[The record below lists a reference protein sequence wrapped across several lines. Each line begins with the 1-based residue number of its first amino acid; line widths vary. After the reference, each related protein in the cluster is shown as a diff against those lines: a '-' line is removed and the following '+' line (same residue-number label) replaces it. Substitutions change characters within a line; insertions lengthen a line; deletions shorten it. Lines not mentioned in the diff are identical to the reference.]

1 MTRDLEL
8 AAPVSSGGSVEPVAD
23 GVFYLSTGIANL
35 FFYGQPGAA
44 DREWVL
50 IDTGVYGF
58 GRRIV
63 RAAEELFGKG
73 SRPSAI
79 ILTHGHFDH
88 VGAVRKLAEAWD
100 APVYAHSMELP
111 YVTGRSKYPPPDPTV
126 GGGAMAALA
135 WTYPSEPIDLG
146 GRVRALPEDGSVPGM
161 PGWRWVHTPG
171 HTAGHVAL
179 FRDAD
184 RTLIAGDAFVTTK
197 QESALAVLTQRPE
210 VHGPPAYFTPD
221 WEAARRSVQEL
232 ALLQPAVAATGHG
245 VPLRGEAMRQE
256 LATLAR
262 EFDSRAVPEH
272 GRYVNQPAVADAS
285 GVVSVPPAP
294 SVVPSGVLLGLGAAV
309 AVGLLI
315 GSRPR
320 KRRRRTRSR

>member
-1 MTRDLEL
+1 MATDLEL
-8 AAPVSSGGSVEPVAD
+8 ACPMSSGGSVERVAD
-23 GVFYLSTGIANL
+23 GVFYLCTGIANL
-35 FFYGQPGAA
+35 FFYGHPGAA

-50 IDTGVYGF
+50 IDTGVFGF
-58 GRRIV
+58 GHRIV

-100 APVYAHSMELP
+100 APVYAHSLELP

-126 GGGAMAALA
+126 GGGAMAALS
-135 WTYPSEPIDLG
+135 WTYPREPIDLG
-146 GRVRALPEDGSVPGM
+146 SRVRALPEDGSVPGM

-171 HTAGHVAL
+171 HTAGHIAL

-232 ALLQPAVAATGHG
+232 AWLQPAVAATGHG
-245 VPLRGEAMRQE
+245 VPLRGEAMRHA
-256 LATLAR
+256 LNDLAR
-262 EFDSRAVPEH
+262 EFDARAVPEH
-272 GRYVNQPAVADAS
+272 GRYVDQPAVADAS

-294 SVVPSGVLLGLGAAV
+294 TIVPSGVLLGLGAAV
-309 AVGLLI
+309 AVGLLL

-320 KRRRRTRSR
+320 KRRRSRRR

>member
-1 MTRDLEL
+1 MASDLEF
-8 AAPVSSGGSVEPVAD
+8 AAPMSSGGSVEPVTD
-23 GVFYLSTGIANL
+23 GVFYLCTGIANL
-35 FFYGQPGAA
+35 FFYGHPGAR

-50 IDTGVYGF
+50 VDTGVYGF
-58 GRRIV
+58 GHRISD
-63 RAAEELFGKG
+63 AAEKLFGKG

-88 VGAVRKLAEAWD
+88 VGAVRELAERWD
-100 APVYAHSMELP
+100 APVYAHALELP
-111 YVTGRSKYPPPDPTV
+111 YLTGRSKYPPPDPTV

-135 WTYPSEPIDLG
+135 WAYPRGPIDLG
-146 GRVRALPEDGSVPGM
+146 DRVRTLPEDGSVPGM
-161 PGWRWVHTPG
+161 PGWRWIHTPG
-171 HTAGHVAL
+171 HTAGHIVL

-197 QESALAVLTQRPE
+197 QESALAVLTQRAE

-232 ALLQPAVAATGHG
+232 AWLQPSVAATGHG

-272 GRYVNQPAVADAS
+272 GRYVDQPAVADAS

-294 SVVPSGVLLGLGAAV
+294 KVVPSVVLLGLGAAV
-309 AVGLLI
+309 AAGLLL

-320 KRRRRTRSR
+320 RRRRSRNR